1 MAALI
6 GALLAVIATW
16 MVLATVLSGCGLLVH
31 RLSRLGP
38 PAPRQFMLLPW
49 LGFCLAILVLQ
60 IWHLAFPIN
69 SAALGMVSL
78 LGLVGW
84 IWDMGSGQG
93 GLRSLA
99 TSMWRYRGAV
109 CVGLVCMLWLA
120 DRAIGP
126 CNYGDSGLYHISAV
140 QWANEHKVV
149 PGLANLHV
157 RFGFNNSSFLYD
169 AMLSWG
175 PWQGRSGHIANG
187 LLCAMMV
194 PIFVW
199 AGHTVLVGSGRRWRT
214 ALFVLPIVV
223 LCVKFAIS
231 PEICSFT
238 TDLPAALLAL
248 LASWRL
254 LALLLLD
261 NREKGSVA
269 EEASLVIWFLA
280 TAVTVKLSVLFYAL
294 PVVATALLVG
304 CVQLRRESSP
314 PEPARLVVFIALIG
328 AALLV
333 GGWIARGYVLS
344 GCPLYPSSVGC
355 AHADWVVSNGVLAEV
370 RHDIKQFART
380 THLDRGID
388 ISGFAWVKP
397 WFVQLI
403 ILRSFAETL
412 LPAILAVGGVVIW
425 AQRYIR
431 SRSRL
436 AYASAAGHAWLMAL
450 PLGIALIVWFFT
462 VPSPRMGTH
471 LWWSA
476 AGLAMA
482 IAPSDAP
489 GGWLSRHPRIIVFAA
504 MALSV
509 LPILHLMV
517 LIQVRYRHD
526 PAMIYYRAS
535 PLVALFYGTG
545 SDHGFHPTPVVQ
557 VEVRRTDSGLDVN
570 VPPADQDNCWG
581 APIPCT
587 PYFNPK
593 LQLRVPDQIGGGFRI
608 GP

>member
-140 QWANEHKVV
+140 QWASEHKVV

-169 AMLSWG
+169 AMLSCG

-199 AGHTVLVGSGRRWRT
+199 AGRTVLVRSAQGWRT
-214 ALFVLPIVV
+214 ALFVLPIIT
-223 LCVKFAIS
+223 LCVKFGIS
-231 PEICSFT
+231 PEMTSFS
-238 TDLPAALLAL
+238 TDLPATLLVL

-254 LALLLLD
+254 LALLLSLD
-261 NREKGSVA
+261 GRQKRGVA
-269 EEASLVIWFLA
+269 EEASLIVWFLA
-280 TAVTVKLSVLFYAL
+280 TAVTVKLSVVFYAV
-294 PVVATALLVG
+294 PVVALAMLVG
-304 CVQLRRESSP
+304 WAQARRWPSP
-314 PEPARLVVFIALIG
+314 RKPARVVVFIALVG
-328 AALLV
+328 AAILI

-355 AHADWVVSNGVLAEV
+355 APVDWVVSNRVLGAL
-370 RHDIKQFART
+370 RLDITRFART
-380 THLDRGID
+380 THLNRSLDVV
-388 ISGFAWVKP
+388 GFGWVKP

-412 LPAILAVGGVVIW
+412 LPAILAVGGAVIW

-436 AYASAAGHAWLMAL
+436 GYASATGHARLMAL

-482 IAPSDAP
+482 IAPRAP
-489 GGWLSRHPRIIVFAA
+489 N
-504 MALSV
+504 
-509 LPILHLMV
+509 
-517 LIQVRYRHD
+517 
-526 PAMIYYRAS
+526 
-535 PLVALFYGTG
+535 
-545 SDHGFHPTPVVQ
+545 
-557 VEVRRTDSGLDVN
+557 GLK
-570 VPPADQDNCWG
+570 AQ
-581 APIPCT
+581 
-587 PYFNPK
+587 
-593 LQLRVPDQIGGGFRI
+593 
-608 GP
+608 